1 MCKILVFHKVTDIM
15 KKEMEFVTIQF
26 KKKEGGLLMSKSKTN
41 EEITQHK
48 DFVISNFSSFMD
60 NLIASDSSI
69 ESKKA
74 DLISYWLKDF
84 QTYLSQETSFDPARI
99 KAYKRGDV
107 IKVNLGFNVGSEQGG
122 LRYAIV
128 LDKDNKHNSKTITV
142 IPLTSI
148 KEEKRIYERDIPLGR
163 ELYSRLKSK
172 YDTTSEALKKQTDE
186 CNLSIERANAL
197 LQFISYTSTQ
207 ENPSEDDQI
216 KKLKD
221 DLIDTVKKQTQLL
234 TQLQEDTKSL
244 QKINVELH
252 RMKEGS
258 IAKIEQITTISKQR
272 IYDPKKN
279 ADVLSGIRFSDAAMD
294 KINEKIKELY
304 IF

>member
-1 MCKILVFHKVTDIM
+1 
-15 KKEMEFVTIQF
+15 
-26 KKKEGGLLMSKSKTN
+26 MSKQKTN
-41 EEITQHK
+41 EEISQHK
-48 DFVISNFSSFMD
+48 NSVISNFSQFMD
-60 NLIASDSSI
+60 NLIASDNSS

-84 QTYLSQETSFDPARI
+84 QTYISQETSFDPTRI
-99 KAYKRGDV
+99 KSYKRGDV

-163 ELYSRLKSK
+163 ELYSRLKAK
-172 YDTTSEALKKQTDE
+172 YDTTSESLKKQTDE
-186 CNLSIERANAL
+186 CTSSIDQAKAL
-197 LQFISYTSTQ
+197 LQFISYAFTQ
-207 ENPSEDDQI
+207 EKHSDDEKI
-216 KKLKD
+216 KKLKA
-221 DLIDTVKKQTQLL
+221 DLSDTIEKQTQLL
-234 TQLQEDTKSL
+234 TQLQEEEKSL
-244 QKINVELH
+244 KKIHTELH

-272 IYDPKKN
+272 IYDPKKS